1 MITRVLIANRGEIA
15 RRIMRTCREMGL
27 ETVAIYSDPDAAAPH
42 VLEADR
48 AVRLPGSSASDT
60 YLEIESVLGA
70 AADSG
75 ADAVH
80 PGYGFLSENGEFARR
95 VIEAGL
101 TWIGPP
107 PDAIEIMGSKLA
119 SKALIE
125 KAGIPTL
132 PSTDLTG
139 LSGTAISDAAEEIG
153 YPILIKASA
162 GGGGKGMRLV
172 TGPEQLDEAVA
183 GAGREAESSFGD
195 GTVFIEKYLSSP
207 RHIEIQVFGDE
218 HGQVLSLFERD
229 CSIQRRH
236 QKIIEEAPAPG
247 FDEETRARM
256 GEAAVGAAKAVGYVG
271 AGTVEFLYDQGQFFF
286 LEMNTRLQVEHPV
299 TEMVTGLDLVR
310 LQIEVANG
318 QQLDLTPSLNGHA
331 IEARIYAEDPL
342 NGFLPTTGVFARF
355 EFPDLEG
362 LRVDSGTE
370 AGSKVTVHY
379 DPMLAKVIA
388 HAETRDEA
396 AVLLAH
402 ALRGARIHGPATN
415 RALLTRILEHAD
427 FRGGPVDTGFIES
440 HDIEDLAA
448 PLAGPHREWIGAV
461 CAALSDQ
468 ALARS
473 HATVLGSIPSG
484 WRNSSA
490 GHQERA
496 YRGSHGDHLVRY
508 TASDVYQ
515 VDGAVDLNVLV
526 CQPGKVEIETGNEV
540 FEFIVARHG
549 DVRYLDSAHGPV
561 QLVALPRFPI
571 SESKEPPGSL
581 HAPMPGKVARIEAK
595 VGQAVTQGQTLVVLE
610 AMKMEHTLRSPHAG
624 TVTRVAHAEGDQVE
638 AGALLVVVEGD

>member
-1 MITRVLIANRGEIA
+1 MITRILVANRGEIA

-27 ETVAIYSDPDAAAPH
+27 ETVAIFSDPDTAEPH

-48 AVRLPGSSASDT
+48 AVHLPGSSATDT
-60 YLEIESVLGA
+60 YLDIDAVLGA
-70 AADSG
+70 ATESG

-80 PGYGFLSENGEFARR
+80 PGYGFLSENSGFAQR
-95 VIEAGL
+95 VTEAGL

-107 PDAIEIMGSKLA
+107 PHAIETMGSKLA

-132 PSTDLTG
+132 PSTDLTA
-139 LSGTAISDAAEEIG
+139 LSQTAISDAADEMG

-172 TGPEQLDEAVA
+172 TGPDHLHEEVA

-218 HGQVLSLFERD
+218 HGRVLSLFERD

-247 FDEETRARM
+247 IDEETRARM
-256 GEAAVGAAKAVGYVG
+256 GDAAVEAAKAVGYVG
-271 AGTVEFLYDQGQFFF
+271 AGTVEFLYDRGQFFF

-318 QQLDLTPSLNGHA
+318 QELALTPSLDGHA

-342 NGFLPTTGVFARF
+342 NGFLPTTGDFARF
-355 EFPDLEG
+355 ELPDLEG
-362 LRVDSGTE
+362 LRVDSGIE

-388 HAETRDEA
+388 HAPTRDEA
-396 AVLLAH
+396 AALLAH
-402 ALRGARIHGPATN
+402 ALRAARIHGPTTN

-427 FRGGPVDTGFIES
+427 FRSGPVDTGFIEG
-440 HDIEDLAA
+440 HDIEELAA

-461 CAALSDQ
+461 GAALSDQ
-468 ALARS
+468 ALDRS
-473 HATVLGSIPSG
+473 KATVLRSIPSG
-484 WRNSSA
+484 WRNSRAVS
-490 GHQERA
+490 QERA
-496 YRGSHGDHLVRY
+496 YRGNHSDHLVRY
-508 TASDVYQ
+508 TASDGYRVESG
-515 VDGAVDLNVLV
+515 DDLIVLV
-526 CQPGKVEIETGNEV
+526 CEPERVEIETDDQV
-540 FEFIVARHG
+540 FEFVVARHG

-561 QLVALPRFPI
+561 QLMALPRFPV
-571 SESKEPPGSL
+571 SESAEPPGSL
-581 HAPMPGKVARIEAK
+581 HAPMPGKVTRIEAE
-595 VGQAVTQGQTLVVLE
+595 VGQQVTQGQTLVVLE

-638 AGALLVVVEGD
+638 AGALLVVVERG